1 MRFLGVIPARYQ
13 STRFP
18 GKALAEIGGKTLIQW
33 VWERTLRSRKLDQA
47 VVATDDKRIAEAVAA
62 FGGKAMMTRDDH
74 QSGTD
79 RVAEVAQRIES
90 DCYINIQGDEPLI
103 AFETIDA
110 LCVKLEETPQAE
122 VVTARVPLEEES
134 EARNPNINKVVV
146 DHSGRAL
153 YFSRSPIPY
162 PRNRP
167 TVFFKHLGIYGYRR
181 SFLLRLGTLRPS
193 QLERTEA
200 LEQLRLLENG
210 ISIYV
215 VDSKADSIGVDT
227 PEDLERVRALLQNG
241 AK

>member
-1 MRFLGVIPARYQ
+1 MRFLGVIPARYH

-18 GKALAEIGGKTLIQW
+18 GKALAEIAGKTLIQR
-33 VWERTLRSRKLDQA
+33 VWERTQRSRMLDRT
-47 VVATDDKRIAEAVAA
+47 VVATDDARIAEAVAA
-62 FGGKAMMTRDDH
+62 FGGEAMMTREDH

-79 RVAEVAQRIES
+79 RVAEIAQRIES

-110 LCVKLEETPQAE
+110 LCAKLEETPQAE
-122 VVTARVPLEEES
+122 AVTARVRLEAES
-134 EARNPNINKVVV
+134 QARDPNINKVVV

-167 TVFFKHLGIYGYRR
+167 AAYFKHLGIYGYRR
-181 SFLLRLGTLRPS
+181 SLLLRLGTLRPS
-193 QLERTEA
+193 QLERAEA

-210 ISIYV
+210 IPIYV
-215 VDSKADSIGVDT
+215 VDSGADSIGVDT